1 MGRAMQNLTV
11 TVASEHDTVGW
22 DFVARIVEA
31 VAWPIAAILIAWWF
45 RGHIAKLLGSLK
57 ALSYG
62 DARAEF
68 GEELSE
74 AEGKIEE
81 VPLPPSVTPTT
92 QVVQP
97 QGNTENALF
106 PQFETLAQVS
116 PNAAVLDIW
125 SDVYSRVKA
134 VASLHGIEARNA
146 TGILSALSMK
156 GTLERVVISLLND
169 LRQMRNVAAH
179 SDKGKELTLSDAIR
193 YRDIAQVVV
202 PFLERAITKHGKG
215 S

>member
-1 MGRAMQNLTV
+1 MQNLTV
-11 TVASEHDTVGW
+11 TLASDHDAVGW

-74 AEGKIEE
+74 AEDKVEE
-81 VPLPPSVTPTT
+81 VPVSPSVTLQTPTLK
-92 QVVQP
+92 P
-97 QGNTENALF
+97 RGNAEDVLF
-106 PQFETLAQVS
+106 PQFEILSQAS

-125 SDVYSRVKA
+125 SDVYSRVKT

-146 TGILSALSMK
+146 TGILRAFSLK
-156 GTLERVVISLLND
+156 GTLDRVVISLLND

-179 SDKGKELTLSDAIR
+179 SDKGKYLTLSDAIR
-193 YRDIAQVVV
+193 YRDIAHVVV
-202 PFLERAITKHGKG
+202 PFLDLAIAKG
-215 S
+215 AKAT